1 MRWPH
6 RLSGRGNT
14 KKTLISSPITGLL
27 VPNTCSAIHTSM
39 PESGL
44 GDDFLAPAFF
54 LQASARHFGIENDA
68 LPSSSSVDENMGTA
82 AQQG

>member
-1 MRWPH
+1 
-6 RLSGRGNT
+6 
-14 KKTLISSPITGLL
+14 
-27 VPNTCSAIHTSM
+27 M

-68 LPSSSSVDENMGTA
+68 VLSSSSVDENMGTA